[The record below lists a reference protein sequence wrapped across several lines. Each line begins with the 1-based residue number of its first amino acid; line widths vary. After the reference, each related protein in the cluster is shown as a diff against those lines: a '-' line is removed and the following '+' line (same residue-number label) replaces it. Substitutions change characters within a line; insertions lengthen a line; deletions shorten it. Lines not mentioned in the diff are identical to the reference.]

1 MVIKRIFTLSTLTLL
16 TALTLS
22 SIAAWYSIL
31 GLTAI
36 FAAAVVPIIIMGGAL
51 EIAKVVTT
59 VWLHRYWDRVGW
71 SLKIYLV
78 PAVVSLAFLTS
89 MGIFGFLS
97 KAHMDQGVPV
107 GEIAAKVS
115 ILDEKI
121 KISKE
126 NIEVNRK
133 ALKQLDEAVDQVMS
147 RSTSEGGADKA
158 VAIRKSQA
166 SDRKR
171 LLAEITTEQKVVS
184 QLNTERAPIAS
195 ELRKVE
201 AEVGPIKYIA
211 ALMYGDQPD
220 QNVLERA
227 VRWVIILIVFV
238 FDPLALTL
246 VIAAT
251 TSYKWEVV
259 DEEPESNEE
268 ENKEPEPV
276 LIEEPKAELVEEPEP
291 EIKVE
296 EPPPEVIEEPEI
308 EIELEITK
316 HDGVTFDEKLALA
329 QDEVPEIIPEV
340 AIPESEP
347 EAIVEEVIET
357 PVVVAEIIGTE
368 METSGVTKQKPYE
381 ETGSDYVLYEGKSM
395 KLDALKA
402 IKPEYFML
410 NADDTDQTTK
420 GFGIQ
425 FPKMATKGSIFVRV
439 DIMPNRVFKFDGLK
453 WIEINK
459 TQTDTYLHDKE
470 YIQYLITK
478 IDAGEYDVELLSD
491 YERFQIE
498 QWLQNQKA

>member
-107 GEIAAKVS
+107 GEVAAKVS
-115 ILDEKI
+115 MLDEKI

-133 ALKQLDEAVDQVMS
+133 ALKQLDEAVDQVMI
-147 RSTSEGGADKA
+147 RSTTEGGADKA

-166 SDRKR
+166 PDRKR
-171 LLAEITTEQKVVS
+171 LLSEINAEQKIVS

-251 TSYKWEVV
+251 MSYKWE
-259 DEEPESNEE
+259 DSEEEPESEE
-268 ENKEPEPV
+268 PEPVVEEPKPELIEEPVIIEEPVLEIKEPEP
-276 LIEEPKAELVEEPEP
+276 
-291 EIKVE
+291 
-296 EPPPEVIEEPEI
+296 
-308 EIELEITK
+308 ELEMTTEQE
-316 HDGVTFDEKLALA
+316 VTFDEKLALA
-329 QDEVPEIIPEV
+329 QAEDPVEIIPEV
-340 AIPESEP
+340 VIAEVETVTIPQ
-347 EAIVEEVIET
+347 EEVVET
-357 PVVVAEIIGTE
+357 PVVAEEIIHTE
-368 METSGVTKQKPYE
+368 MITSGVTKQKPYE

-410 NADDTDQTTK
+410 NADSNDQPTK

-425 FPKMATKGSIFVRV
+425 FPKLATKGSIFVRV
-439 DIMPNRVFKFDGLK
+439 DILPNRVFKFDGVK
-453 WIEINK
+453 WMEINK

-491 YERFQIE
+491 NERFQIE
-498 QWLQNQKA
+498 QWLQSQKA